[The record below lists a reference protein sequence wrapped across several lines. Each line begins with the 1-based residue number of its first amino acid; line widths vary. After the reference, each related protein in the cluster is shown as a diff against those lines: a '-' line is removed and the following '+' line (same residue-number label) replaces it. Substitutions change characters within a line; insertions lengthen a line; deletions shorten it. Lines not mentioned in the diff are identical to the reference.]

1 MAKDPA
7 ALFYI
12 DKWLI
17 ATKEMKADCRGWY
30 LNLVMHQF
38 DKKDLPN
45 DMEELA
51 NLADVRVSEYERF
64 KQVFEQVLKHK
75 FKENERGRLENDYAK
90 EIITDRERFK
100 EKRSNAGKI
109 SYFSKFM
116 RKICKDENVIRFV
129 IQHTDFDK
137 LDTKDEQ
144 VLKQVF
150 EQNFKLFIIEN
161 ENVIVNKDISSIEE
175 IKGVDFFEPKE
186 QTKKLEICKALML
199 EFGFVFGMQKDSDK
213 QRSIWQAL
221 TDIEETKGLDYFIET
236 YQAYK
241 NYKKLAG
248 EITHG
253 FKGIIN
259 GGWDA
264 DNWQFKI
271 DNFKH
276 NGKSGKQGKD
286 LTNLSNLTDAI
297 LADAGINLS
306 GSNTQK

>member
-7 ALFYI
+7 FLFYTG
-12 DKWLI
+12 DF
-17 ATKEMKADCRGWY
+17 ATGTQFFTDDQVGKYIRLLMAQHQHGHLSEKQMLHICKSYDNDIFIKFAKDDNGMFFNERLEDEILKRKKYSESRSNNKSGRKPN
-30 LNLVMHQF
+30 LN
-38 DKKDLPN
+38 KDLP
-45 DMEELA
+45 
-51 NLADVRVSEYERF
+51 
-64 KQVFEQVLKHK
+64 KEQIKSY
-75 FKENERGRLENDYAK
+75 DYH
-90 EIITDRERFK
+90 
-100 EKRSNAGKI
+100 
-109 SYFSKFM
+109 M
-116 RKICKDENVIRFV
+116 
-129 IQHTDFDK
+129 
-137 LDTKDEQ
+137 
-144 VLKQVF
+144 
-150 EQNFKLFIIEN
+150 EN
-161 ENVIVNKDISSIEE
+161 ENENIIVNKDISSKEE

-186 QTKKLEICKALML
+186 QTKKLEICKALMI